1 MKIAA
6 VSQQT
11 GLSTYTIRYYEKQG
25 LIAKTSK
32 DGSGHRHYTDNEVEL
47 LNWVSCLK
55 KSGMSLNKIRSYS
68 QACQQ
73 GEQAQAKLILQQHLQ
88 KLLQQQQDIA
98 HHIEVTAAKILRL
111 GS

>member
-11 GLSTYTIRYYEKQG
+11 GLSPYTIRYYEKQG
-25 LIAKTSK
+25 LVTKASK
-32 DGSGHRHYTDNEVEL
+32 DSSGHRSYSGKDVEL

-55 KSGMSLNKIRSYS
+55 KSGMSLNKIRIYS
-68 QACQQ
+68 LAFQQ
-73 GEQAQAKLILQQHLQ
+73 GDQAQARLILQQHLQ

-98 HHIEVTAAKILRL
+98 HYISVTETKIRQS
-111 GS
+111 GA